1 MRVIIPPY
9 SALDRGVQ
17 GPHTGV
23 MGLLLKII
31 LFGVA
36 VYAAWK
42 TFARWKGLWD
52 RFVGRPDDPN
62 LPTSPGQ
69 PTQPPPARPQA
80 RVIDASIP
88 CRVCGAYLSAA
99 ATKCGR
105 PDCPV
110 AEGR

>member
-1 MRVIIPPY
+1 
-9 SALDRGVQ
+9 
-17 GPHTGV
+17 

-52 RFVGRPDDPN
+52 RFVGRPNEPN
-62 LPTSPGQ
+62 LPPSPPG
-69 PTQPPPARPQA
+69 PPPNQAPTRPQA

-88 CRVCGAYLSAA
+88 CRVCGAYLSTA

-110 AEGR
+110 PEGRGA

>member
-1 MRVIIPPY
+1 
-9 SALDRGVQ
+9 
-17 GPHTGV
+17 
-23 MGLLLKII
+23 MGFLLKII

-52 RFVGRPDDPN
+52 RFVGQPNDPN
-62 LPTSPGQ
+62 LPPRPGPT
-69 PTQPPPARPQA
+69 PTQPPPPARPQG

-88 CRVCGAYLSAA
+88 CRVCGAYLSTA

-110 AEGR
+110 QGGQGA